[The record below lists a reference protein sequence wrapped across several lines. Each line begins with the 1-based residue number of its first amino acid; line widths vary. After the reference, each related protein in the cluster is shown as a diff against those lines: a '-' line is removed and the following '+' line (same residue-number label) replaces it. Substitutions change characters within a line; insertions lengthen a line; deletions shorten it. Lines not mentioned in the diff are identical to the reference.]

1 MIFSDEMKIE
11 YGKALNNRTI
21 FWIPIKAEELIK
33 YGLKELSDLIVEMN
47 RMKKRLKDGTLTIE
61 DLIKGIEFRMLVVD
75 KAIEWKLNLDKEMD
89 RAREAAAME
98 PGDDTEVRNEMLEK
112 LKGNLEVLS
121 NEQIKEML
129 SNLDD

>member
-61 DLIKGIEFRMLVVD
+61 DLIKGTEFRMLVVD
-75 KAIEWKLNLDKEMD
+75 KAMEWKLNLDKEMD

-98 PGDDTEVRNEMLEK
+98 PGDDTEVRNEMLKK

>member
-61 DLIKGIEFRMLVVD
+61 DLIKGIEFRMHVVD

>member
-11 YGKALNNRTI
+11 NGKALNNRTI